1 MAQSS
6 GLEPVWQVPLQP
18 PNIVEGTNGYGAFHR
33 EIAGVQIEATDIAD
47 VKLLVPRKLI
57 DARGFFSETY
67 NQRTLSQLGID
78 HVFVQDNHSLSAE
91 RGTLRGLHYQ
101 VPPMAQAKLVRAVK
115 GSILDV
121 CLDIRRQSP
130 TFGRHVRVV
139 LSADNWLQLL
149 IPPGFAHGYITLEPN
164 TEVIY
169 KVTDYYSPAHER
181 GLLWNDPALAIDW
194 GVNPAEVV
202 LSPRDRTHPP
212 LAGAS
217 DLF

>member
-1 MAQSS
+1 
-6 GLEPVWQVPLQP
+6 
-18 PNIVEGTNGYGAFHR
+18 
-33 EIAGVQIEATDIAD
+33 VQIEATDIPD
-47 VKLLVPRKLI
+47 IKLLVPRKLV

-67 NQRTLSQLGID
+67 NQRTLRQLGID
-78 HVFVQDNHSLSAE
+78 YNFFQDNHSLSAQ

-101 VPPMAQAKLVRAVK
+101 VPPLAQAKLVRVVH

-121 CLDIRRQSP
+121 CLDIRRASP

-149 IPPGFAHGYITLEPN
+149 VPAGFAHGYITLEPN

-194 GVNPAEVV
+194 GVNLAEVV
-202 LSPRDRTHPP
+202 LSPRDRTHPC